1 MRRMAAERPPLI
13 LSKIH
18 FAGWPY
24 STLLPGPWAAADGLC
39 WHTSRESH
47 PSEALSELPPL
58 LDPGFTRG
66 CGWTGVSLSDCWRG
80 SGWVNQPQCETARH
94 RLLCGRMGTALHLPW
109 PSLMR
114 AHGPHRWSWR
124 ILQRRLLFSKAPS
137 GKYSDN
143 RIFGFQGTSEKQFLL
158 ACIGEDVGIL
168 ITLQFQFSKS
178 FFNCLRM
185 RTFRLWGWRKCCSKQ
200 KC

>member
-47 PSEALSELPPL
+47 PSEDLSELPPL

-66 CGWTGVSLSDCWRG
+66 CGWTGVSLSDCRRG
-80 SGWVNQPQCETARH
+80 SGWIKPATMRD
-94 RLLCGRMGTALHLPW
+94 RLLYGRMGTALHLPW

-114 AHGPHRWSWR
+114 SPAQVVLAHPPASLRPTSRRASRQRTYPAAGYEVLKGQAGALKNPLTLYRHR
-124 ILQRRLLFSKAPS
+124 L
-137 GKYSDN
+137 GC
-143 RIFGFQGTSEKQFLL
+143 T
-158 ACIGEDVGIL
+158 
-168 ITLQFQFSKS
+168 T
-178 FFNCLRM
+178 
-185 RTFRLWGWRKCCSKQ
+185 
-200 KC
+200 

>member
-1 MRRMAAERPPLI
+1 MRHMAAERPPLSF
-13 LSKIH
+13 SKTH

-47 PSEALSELPPL
+47 PSEDLSELPPL
-58 LDPGFTRG
+58 LDPGITRG

-94 RLLCGRMGTALHLPW
+94 RLLCGRMGTALHLSW

-114 AHGPHRWSWR
+114 FPAQVVLAHPPVSLQPPSRGPLVSGR
-124 ILQRRLLFSKAPS
+124 IPLPDMK
-137 GKYSDN
+137 
-143 RIFGFQGTSEKQFLL
+143 
-158 ACIGEDVGIL
+158 
-168 ITLQFQFSKS
+168 FSKS
-178 FFNCLRM
+178 RAGDNGSPIFPIQGKLCQDAIHDLEIIF
-185 RTFRLWGWRKCCSKQ
+185 S
-200 KC
+200 

>member
-47 PSEALSELPPL
+47 PSEDLSELPPL

-66 CGWTGVSLSDCWRG
+66 CGWTGVSLSDCRRG
-80 SGWVNQPQCETARH
+80 SGWIKPATMRD
-94 RLLCGRMGTALHLPW
+94 RLLYGRMGTALHLPW

-114 AHGPHRWSWR
+114 SPAQVVLAHPPASLRPTSR
-124 ILQRRLLFSKAPS
+124 RASRQRTYPAAGYEVLKGQAGALKNPLTLYRHLS
-137 GKYSDN
+137 
-143 RIFGFQGTSEKQFLL
+143 
-158 ACIGEDVGIL
+158 L
-168 ITLQFQFSKS
+168 IHI
-178 FFNCLRM
+178 
-185 RTFRLWGWRKCCSKQ
+185 
-200 KC
+200 

>member
-58 LDPGFTRG
+58 LDPGITRG

-124 ILQRRLLFSKAPS
+124 ILQRRFSPPPGGPLVSGRIPLPDINFSNVPERLKNWPLTAIGSGRPICRTLF
-137 GKYSDN
+137 
-143 RIFGFQGTSEKQFLL
+143 EK
-158 ACIGEDVGIL
+158 
-168 ITLQFQFSKS
+168 
-178 FFNCLRM
+178 FFNFFEPLRYEP
-185 RTFRLWGWRKCCSKQ
+185 L
-200 KC
+200 

>member
-1 MRRMAAERPPLI
+1 MGAVMRRMAAERPPLI

-66 CGWTGVSLSDCWRG
+66 CGWTGVSLSDCRRG
-80 SGWVNQPQCETARH
+80 SGWIKPATMRD
-94 RLLCGRMGTALHLPW
+94 RLLYGRMGTALHLPW

-114 AHGPHRWSWR
+114 SPAQVVLAHPPASLRPTSRRASRQRTYPAAGYEVLKGQAGGFEEPPHS
-124 ILQRRLLFSKAPS
+124 I
-137 GKYSDN
+137 
-143 RIFGFQGTSEKQFLL
+143 
-158 ACIGEDVGIL
+158 
-168 ITLQFQFSKS
+168 
-178 FFNCLRM
+178 
-185 RTFRLWGWRKCCSKQ
+185 
-200 KC
+200 